1 MSKTV
6 DDIVFAIGKAGS
18 DVGFGGG
25 LTKVVKNF
33 DPTSIVAGV
42 GRGNFFKNL
51 SLPEIPLSSSKLFH
65 TPDVLSNLKHV
76 DIDDLV
82 PKNTGDL
89 IKGLG
94 KNADDVVLSSTDDFA
109 AALAK
114 TTDDIDINPDALK
127 GIVKASSL
135 RRLKV
140 ATDDIAAMAA
150 ETAAKK
156 SDIIGGVGGR
166 AIKNADEFAEATG
179 DSVAGALKK
188 TNFKNTDEMA
198 DSLKSSSGYAKHADE
213 VGGEGLEAGARG
225 AKKKSGVFWDEAADD
240 VVRNDNWGKLTKHLD
255 AHGGKI
261 NFGIFAAFMFSRHIN
276 GNAPWSSTEVEEE
289 LGDPIEADEIE
300 EIQYTIDVEDIVR
313 NHVPEET
320 FLESDGFAFAVVAA
334 TVAFM
339 SL

>member
-1 MSKTV
+1 MWKTA
-6 DDIVFAIGKAGS
+6 DDIAFAIGKAGS
-18 DVGFGGG
+18 DIGFGGG

-65 TPDVLSNLKHV
+65 TPDVLSNVKNV
-76 DIDDLV
+76 DIGDLV

-89 IKGLG
+89 IKGLV
-94 KNADDVVLSSTDDFA
+94 KNADDVVLASTDDFA

-114 TTDDIDINPDALK
+114 TTDDFDLNPDALK
-127 GIVKASSL
+127 GIVEASSL
-135 RRLKV
+135 RSLKA

-156 SDIIGGVGGR
+156 LDIMGDVGGR

-179 DSVAGALKK
+179 DSAAGALKK

-198 DSLKSSSGYAKHADE
+198 DYLKSSSGYAKHADE
-213 VGGEGLEAGARG
+213 VGGEGLEAGA
-225 AKKKSGVFWDEAADD
+225 KKKTGLFWDEAADD
-240 VVRNDNWGKLTKHLD
+240 VVRNDNWGKLTKKLD

-300 EIQYTIDVEDIVR
+300 EIQYTIDVEDIVI
-313 NHVPEET
+313 NHGPAET
-320 FLESDGFAFAVVAA
+320 FLESGGFAFAVVAA